1 VVIKNSHWSLVNGH
15 LRMAIFIAD
24 RSDIAIE
31 QLRGCVD
38 FFANSGER
46 LLVDKASI
54 LGFSQPHS
62 RFK

>member
-1 VVIKNSHWSLVNGH
+1 
-15 LRMAIFIAD
+15 MAIFIAD

-38 FFANSGER
+38 FLAKGGER

-54 LGFSQPHS
+54 LGFSQPRS

>member
-1 VVIKNSHWSLVNGH
+1 MVNGH

-24 RSDIAIE
+24 RSDTAIE

-38 FFANSGER
+38 FFVESGER
-46 LLVDKASI
+46 LLVDEASI
-54 LGFSQPHS
+54 LGFSQPGS

>member
-1 VVIKNSHWSLVNGH
+1 MVNGH

-24 RSDIAIE
+24 RSDTAIE

-38 FFANSGER
+38 FFANSGEQ
-46 LLVDKASI
+46 LLVGKASI

>member
-1 VVIKNSHWSLVNGH
+1 MVNGH

-24 RSDIAIE
+24 RSDTAIE

-38 FFANSGER
+38 FFAKGGEQ
-46 LLVDKASI
+46 LLVNKASI